1 MAAAAEVFEMNNESG
16 LLGTIPNH
24 WWYGTS
30 KSTLVRSLMKEMFE
44 RNRTGKCD
52 EDDFNFITHLTG
64 IDSRVYGQMLSRR
77 VPTNQDRWS
86 EY

>member
-1 MAAAAEVFEMNNESG
+1 MNNDKPE

-30 KSTLVRSLMKEMFE
+30 ESTLVRSLTKEMFD

-52 EDDFNFITHLTG
+52 EVDFNFIAHLTG
-64 IDSRVYGQMLSRR
+64 IDSRVYGQMLSLR
-77 VPTNQDRWS
+77 VPRNQDRWR
-86 EY
+86 EYCGGL